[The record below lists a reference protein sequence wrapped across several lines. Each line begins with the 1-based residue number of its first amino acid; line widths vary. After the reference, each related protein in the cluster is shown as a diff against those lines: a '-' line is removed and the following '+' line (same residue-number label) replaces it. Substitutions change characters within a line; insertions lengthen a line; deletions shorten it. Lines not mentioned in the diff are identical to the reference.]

1 MYSGFYTKGRNYR
14 PTSTIW
20 SRLKKSQSYMDNRTT
35 GWYVRGRKP
44 SWVGKTSKYINGY
57 AHTKYRFESD

>member
-1 MYSGFYTKGRNYR
+1 MYSGFYTKARNYR

-44 SWVGKTSKYINGY
+44 SWINKTSKYIKGY
-57 AHTKYRFESD
+57 ADTKYRFESD